1 LSAFA
6 AAVAD
11 TGVCT
16 GWLGAV
22 AAAVSWV
29 AVCSG
34 AAVVAEGAALSFF
47 PQPVANIAT
56 PQMSARY
63 NPFWCVNWCHTIRTE
78 PENVFISKWCELVY
92 I

>member
-6 AAVAD
+6 AAAVGMG
-11 TGVCT
+11 GVYT

-34 AAVVAEGAALSFF
+34 ATVVAEGAALSFF

-63 NPFWCVNWCHTIRTE
+63 NASWCINWCHTIRTE
-78 PENVFISKWCELVY
+78 PVFISKWFELY
-92 I
+92 EKD